1 MVDFEKM
8 CHTLR
13 LDQNFFYF
21 ITGRN
26 EVVAKVI
33 FLHVCVILFTG
44 GVSGQGEPPLR
55 QGEPPPGADP
65 PGADTP
71 LPPEQTTPREAHSS
85 IRSTSGQYASYW
97 NAFLFCGIF
106 LQNIRLVLLPGG
118 LTLFVRE
125 ILGRFPI
132 SDNSVGC
139 QNEGRFRAG
148 HLSLNIWCH
157 CHDYS
162 VT

>member
-1 MVDFEKM
+1 MS
-8 CHTLR
+8 HPPSGP
-13 LDQNFFYF
+13 NFF
-21 ITGRN
+21 
-26 EVVAKVI
+26 
-33 FLHVCVILFTG
+33 LFHYRPQR
-44 GVSGQGEPPLR
+44 SCGQGYIFTRVCDSVHRGGLRAGRTPPR

-65 PGADTP
+65 PGADP
-71 LPPEQTTPREAHSS
+71 LPEQTPPREAHSS
-85 IRSTSGQYASYW
+85 IRSTSGRYASYW

-106 LQNIRLVLLPGG
+106 LQNIGLVLLPGG